1 MVILYRFN
9 SMLSINTVSFGFS
22 SDKLTVQNLNFEV
35 QKGEFVSVLGESGS
49 GKSTLLKLIYGLED
63 LDSGEIIFEKGRV
76 TGPKFNLIPGH
87 SDMKF
92 VPQEFDLLD
101 YVTVAENV
109 GKYLSNFNLPAKN
122 ETIEQALNVVG
133 LSEFKDEFPTKLSGG
148 QRQRV
153 SIARAIAARPKL
165 LLLDEPYSHLDQPL
179 KFEIRKSIHNWAKK
193 SGCTVILTTH
203 DIQDALAYS
212 DQIIILKEGKIIQ
225 KDNPVALRNRPINEY
240 VASLLG
246 EYSILN
252 IDEMRKLFQ
261 IEILSGTK
269 AMIYPEEVSESEE
282 GTDFHVIDIRY
293 QGRDYLIEAV
303 NGEVHLKYYSDSEP
317 IKEKVRLLLDNWRFI

>member
-1 MVILYRFN
+1 
-9 SMLSINTVSFGFS
+9 MLSINTVSFGFS
-22 SDKLTVQNLNFEV
+22 SDKLTVQNLNFNVE
-35 QKGEFVSVLGESGS
+35 KGEFVSVLGESGS

-63 LDSGEIIFEKGRV
+63 LDSGEIIFENERV

-87 SDMKF
+87 PDMKL

-109 GKYLSNFNLPAKN
+109 GKYLSNFNLPVKN

-133 LSEFKDEFPTKLSGG
+133 LSNYKDEFPTKLSGG

-179 KFEIRKSIHNWAKK
+179 KFEIRKSIYNWAKK

-225 KDNPVALRNRPINEY
+225 KDSPEMLRNRPVNEY

-252 IDEMRKLFQ
+252 ADEMNKLFQ

-269 AMIYPEEVSESEE
+269 AIIYPEEVLESEE
-282 GTDFHVIDIRY
+282 GTEFQVVDIRY
-293 QGRDYLIEAV
+293 QGRDYLIEAA
-303 NGEVHLKYYSDSEP
+303 NGEVRLKFYSNSEP
-317 IKEKVRLLLDNWRFI
+317 IKEQVKLLVDNWRFI

>member
-1 MVILYRFN
+1 
-9 SMLSINTVSFGFS
+9 MLSINTVSFGFS
-22 SDKLTVQNLNFEV
+22 SDKLTVQNLKFEV
-35 QKGEFVSVLGESGS
+35 KKGEFVSVLGESGS

-63 LDSGEIIFEKGRV
+63 LDSGEIIFENEKV

-87 SDMKF
+87 PDMKF

-109 GKYLSNFNLPAKN
+109 GKYLSNFNLPVKN

-133 LSEFKDEFPTKLSGG
+133 LLEYKDELPTKLSGG
-148 QRQRV
+148 QRQRI

-179 KFEIRKSIHNWAKK
+179 KFEIRKSIHNWAKN

-225 KDNPVALRNRPINEY
+225 NDTPEMLRNRPVNEY

-252 IDEMRKLFQ
+252 ADEMNKLFQ

-269 AMIYPEEVSESEE
+269 AIIYPEEVLESEE
-282 GTDFHVIDIRY
+282 GADFKVIDIRY
-293 QGRDYLIEAV
+293 QGRDFLIEVA
-303 NGEVHLKYYSDSEP
+303 NGEVRLKFYSDSEP
-317 IKEKVRLLLDNWRFI
+317 IKEQVKLLLDNWRFI

>member
-1 MVILYRFN
+1 
-9 SMLSINTVSFGFS
+9 MLSINTVSFGFS
-22 SDKLTVQNLNFEV
+22 SDKLTVQNLNFNVE
-35 QKGEFVSVLGESGS
+35 KGEFVSVLGESGS

-63 LDSGEIIFEKGRV
+63 LDSGEIIFENERV

-87 SDMKF
+87 PDMKF

-109 GKYLSNFNLPAKN
+109 GKYLSNFNLPFKN

-212 DQIIILKEGKIIQ
+212 DQIIILKEGKIIH
-225 KDNPVALRNRPINEY
+225 KDSPVMLRNRPVNEY

-252 IDEMRKLFQ
+252 ADEMNKLFQ

-269 AMIYPEEVSESEE
+269 AIIYPEEVLESEE
-282 GTDFHVIDIRY
+282 GAEFQVIDVRY
-293 QGRDYLIEAV
+293 QGRDYLIEAA
-303 NGEVHLKYYSDSEP
+303 NGEVHLKFYSDSEP
-317 IKEKVRLLLDNWRFI
+317 IKEQVKLLLDNWRFI

>member
-1 MVILYRFN
+1 
-9 SMLSINTVSFGFS
+9 MLSINTVSFGFS
-22 SDKLTVQNLNFEV
+22 SDKLTVQNLNFNVE
-35 QKGEFVSVLGESGS
+35 KGEFISVLGESGS

-63 LDSGEIIFEKGRV
+63 LDSGEIIFENERV

-87 SDMKF
+87 PDMKF

-109 GKYLSNFNLPAKN
+109 GKHLSNFNLPVKN

-133 LSEFKDEFPTKLSGG
+133 LLEYKDEFPTKLSGG

-225 KDNPVALRNRPINEY
+225 KDSPVMLRNRPVNEY

-252 IDEMRKLFQ
+252 ADEMNKLFQ

-269 AMIYPEEVSESEE
+269 AIIYPEEVLESDE
-282 GTDFHVIDIRY
+282 GTEFQVIDVRY
-293 QGRDYLIEAV
+293 QGRDYLIEAA
-303 NGEVHLKYYSDSEP
+303 NGEVHLKFYSDSEP
-317 IKEKVRLLLDNWRFI
+317 IKEQVKLLLDNWRFI